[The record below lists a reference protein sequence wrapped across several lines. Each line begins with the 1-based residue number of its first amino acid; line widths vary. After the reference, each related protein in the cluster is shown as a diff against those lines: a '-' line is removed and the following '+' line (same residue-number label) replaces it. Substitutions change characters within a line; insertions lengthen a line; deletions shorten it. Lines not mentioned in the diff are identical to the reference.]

1 MVFLTKF
8 KFAWFNGLFM
18 RSFSS
23 FATFGIKKN
32 VLNKKNC
39 GENAFGIV
47 YILSHSHYIYS

>member
-1 MVFLTKF
+1 MVFLTRF

-39 GENAFGIV
+39 GENAFGIE
-47 YILSHSHYIYS
+47 YILSQSFE